1 MRRVR
6 LRTSISPALAR
17 RPRAMVTDSRTAPIM
32 FASSWWVRC
41 RSSRM
46 PSGVTR
52 PHRSASWRSFS
63 SSRRSTRGSRAIATA
78 SSRSATCAARSR
90 TRLAASTGSHIQASM
105 RERSTRCTRES
116 SMAKQRT
123 CGPTG
128 AQLSVGRTSRSP
140 SSRIPIVRSRPSAA
154 TKKRASRPLSTRQQI
169 APVGPT
175 SNSSPAGTSTA
186 GSPLTAPRTAP
197 ASRPAN
203 SSSRP
208 RPAGSLTRSPTSRP
222 VRSRPRC

>member
-1 MRRVR
+1 
-6 LRTSISPALAR
+6 
-17 RPRAMVTDSRTAPIM
+17 MVTDSRTAPIM

-123 CGPTG
+123 CGPTE

-154 TKKRASRPLSTRQQI
+154 TKKRASRPSLHQAADRPGR
-169 APVGPT
+169 ADLELLAGGDLHRAE
-175 SNSSPAGTSTA
+175 PAH
-186 GSPLTAPRTAP
+186 
-197 ASRPAN
+197 RPAH
-203 SSSRP
+203 RAGVEA
-208 RPAGSLTRSPTSRP
+208 REQLEPAQAGGIAHEVTDVATSAIAATMLTVAWAVTDAQ
-222 VRSRPRC
+222 